1 MERGATAVAASQ
13 CPFLSV
19 PYLPSIYTVM
29 PHPVFKG
36 TFPYYMADPNH
47 KTRYPKRVEPQ
58 TLNPKPKTLNPK
70 P

>member
-29 PHPVFKG
+29 LTVYLYGHAAPRFKG

-47 KTRYPKRVEPQ
+47 KTRYPKRVEP
-58 TLNPKPKTLNPK
+58 
-70 P
+70 